1 MKLNK
6 YLLLLISFS
15 AFMACSK
22 EIGEDPE
29 APKGPV
35 ALDPH
40 IAGVSL
46 TTRGGA
52 AKAEDINTLG
62 IYAVPVTTSGA
73 NAADPGAPTPTPSYH
88 LYKLVNGNASP
99 SDVANTLWLELYKVT
114 IFSFHPAG
122 TAEVTPVT
130 PGGTDEAPAPTIT
143 IPASAITAEQAGI
156 TKKDDNDYDFAKIEN
171 DYMYG
176 VAYDESK
183 TSKGSSPYLSKQPIA
198 NNGYASGDN
207 PQPNECGPEIA
218 IGLKHA
224 FAQIRFI
231 LKKSDTYS
239 GEAIVSK
246 VTYKRNLQTLIGKP
260 KEEPTTTAAETG
272 VVPTVADEHLP
283 ITMNLTDGK
292 LNNLADA
299 AETTYSYTF
308 ANGQEAKAT
317 NDNNTTIKL
326 TNYILP
332 NGSTDAMITITV
344 DGKEMKLERKSDT
357 AFEAGNI
364 YTYNIVINPTGLTLS
379 GFTVS
384 GWGDDQKQPDI
395 TI

>member
-15 AFMACSK
+15 AFMSCSK

-52 AKAEDINTLG
+52 ANAEDINTLG
-62 IYAVPVTTSGA
+62 IYAVPVTTSGT
-73 NAADPGAPTPTPSYH
+73 NAADLGTPTPTSSYH
-88 LYKLVNGNASP
+88 LYKLVNGNATP

-114 IFSFHPAG
+114 IYSFHPAG
-122 TAEVTPVT
+122 AADVTPVT
-130 PGGTDEAPAPTIT
+130 PGGTSEAPIPTIT
-143 IPASAITAEQAGI
+143 IPASAITAEQTGI
-156 TKKDDNDYDFAKIEN
+156 TKKDDNNYDFAKTEN

-176 VAYDESK
+176 VAYDENK
-183 TSKGSSPYLSKQPIA
+183 TNDGNSPYLAKQPIA
-198 NNGYASGDN
+198 NNGYASGDVLN
-207 PQPNECGPEIA
+207 PNVCGPEIA

-231 LKKSDTYS
+231 LKKSSSYG
-239 GEAIVSK
+239 GEAIVTN
-246 VTYKRNLQTLIGKP
+246 VTYKRNLQTLIGKL
-260 KEEPTTTAAETG
+260 KEETADPTTGER
-272 VVPTVADEHLP
+272 LP

-292 LNNLADA
+292 LNNLAEA
-299 AETTYSYTF
+299 AETTYSYIF
-308 ANGQEAKAT
+308 ADQDVKAT
-317 NDNNTTIKL
+317 NDENTIKL

-332 NGSTDAMITITV
+332 NSSTGSTITITV
-344 DGKEMKLERKSDT
+344 DGKEMTLTRQGDSE
-357 AFEAGNI
+357 FEAGNI

-379 GFTVS
+379 GFIVS

>member
-22 EIGEDPE
+22 EIGEESKEPE

-52 AKAEDINTLG
+52 ANATDINTLG
-62 IYAVPVTTSGA
+62 IYAVPVKTE
-73 NAADPGAPTPTPSYH
+73 GAPTDVPSSYH
-88 LYKLVNGNASP
+88 LYKLTNGNASP
-99 SDVANTLWLELYKVT
+99 SDADNTLWLELYKVT
-114 IFSFHPAG
+114 IYSFHPAG
-122 TAEVTPVT
+122 AADVTPVT
-130 PGGTDEAPAPTIT
+130 PGGTDETPVPTIT
-143 IPASAITAEQAGI
+143 IPASAITAEQTGI
-156 TKKDDNDYDFAKIEN
+156 TKKDDNNYDFAKTEN

-176 VAYDESK
+176 VAYDENK
-183 TSKGSSPYLSKQPIA
+183 TNDSSSPYLAKQPIA
-198 NNGYASGDN
+198 NNGYASGDT

-231 LKKSDTYS
+231 LKKSSSYG
-239 GEAIVSK
+239 GEAIVTN

-260 KEEPTTTAAETG
+260 KDNSADPAADTDSNTG
-272 VVPTVADEHLP
+272 ADASNERLP
-283 ITMNLTDGK
+283 ITMNLTNGK
-292 LNNLADA
+292 LNNLAEA
-299 AETTYSYTF
+299 AETTYSYIF
-308 ANGQEAKAT
+308 ADQDVKAT
-317 NDNNTTIKL
+317 NDENTIKL

-332 NGSTDAMITITV
+332 NTSTNAVITITV
-344 DGKEMKLERKSDT
+344 DGKEMKLERSSDT

-364 YTYNIVINPTGLTLS
+364 YTYNILINPTGLTLS

-384 GWGDDQKQPDI
+384 GWGEDLQQPDI

>member
-22 EIGEDPE
+22 EIGEESKEPE
-29 APKGPV
+29 VPKGPV

-52 AKAEDINTLG
+52 AKATDINTLG
-62 IYAVPVTTSGA
+62 IYAVPVKTE
-73 NAADPGAPTPTPSYH
+73 GAPSSYH
-88 LYKLVNGNASP
+88 LYKLTNGNASP
-99 SDVANTLWLELYKVT
+99 NDADNTLWLELYKVT
-114 IFSFHPAG
+114 IYSFHPAG
-122 TAEVTPVT
+122 TADVTQVT
-130 PGGTDEAPAPTIT
+130 LVGTDEAPVPTIT
-143 IPASAITAEQAGI
+143 IPASAITAEQTGI
-156 TKKDDNDYDFAKIEN
+156 TKKDDNNYDFAKTEN

-176 VAYDESK
+176 VAYDKSK
-183 TSKGSSPYLSKQPIA
+183 EDDNDSNSNPYLTTQPIA
-198 NNGYASGDN
+198 NNGYASGDVLN
-207 PQPNECGPEIA
+207 PNECGPEIA

-231 LKKSDTYS
+231 LKKSSSYG
-239 GEAIVSK
+239 GEAIVTN

-260 KEEPTTTAAETG
+260 KDNSADPAADTDSNTG
-272 VVPTVADEHLP
+272 ADASNERLP
-283 ITMNLTDGK
+283 ITMNLANGK
-292 LNNLADA
+292 LNNLAEA
-299 AETTYSYTF
+299 AETTYSYIF
-308 ANGQEAKAT
+308 ADQDVKAT
-317 NDNNTTIKL
+317 NDENTIKL

-332 NGSTDAMITITV
+332 NTSTNAVITITV
-344 DGKEMKLERKSDT
+344 DGKEMKLNRENDT
-357 AFEAGNI
+357 QFEAGNI

>member
-22 EIGEDPE
+22 EIGEESKEPE
-29 APKGPV
+29 VPKGPV

-52 AKAEDINTLG
+52 ANATDINTLG
-62 IYAVPVTTSGA
+62 IYAVPVKTE
-73 NAADPGAPTPTPSYH
+73 GAPTDAPSSYH
-88 LYKLVNGNASP
+88 LYKLTNGNATP
-99 SDVANTLWLELYKVT
+99 NDADNTLWLELYKVT
-114 IFSFHPAG
+114 IYSFHPAG
-122 TAEVTPVT
+122 TADVTPVT
-130 PGGTDEAPAPTIT
+130 LVGTDETPVPTIT
-143 IPASAITAEQAGI
+143 IPASAITAEQTGI
-156 TKKDDNDYDFAKIEN
+156 TKKDDNNYDFAKTEN

-176 VAYDESK
+176 VAYDENK
-183 TSKGSSPYLSKQPIA
+183 TNDSSSPYLAKQPIA
-198 NNGYASGDN
+198 NNGYASGDT

-231 LKKSDTYS
+231 LKKSSSYG

-246 VTYKRNLQTLIGKP
+246 VTYVRNLQTLIGKLKDNSADP
-260 KEEPTTTAAETG
+260 AADTDSNTG
-272 VVPTVADEHLP
+272 ADASGERLP

-299 AETTYSYTF
+299 AETTYSYIF
-308 ANGQEAKAT
+308 ADQDVKAT
-317 NDNNTTIKL
+317 NDENTIKL

-332 NGSTDAMITITV
+332 NTSTNAVITITV
-344 DGKEMKLERKSDT
+344 DGKEMKLERSSDT
-357 AFEAGNI
+357 QFEAGNI
-364 YTYNIVINPTGLTLS
+364 YTYNILINPTGLTLS

-384 GWGDDQKQPDI
+384 GWGEDLQQPDI

>member
-22 EIGEDPE
+22 ETGEGPE
-29 APKGPV
+29 EPKGPV

-52 AKAEDINTLG
+52 ATAKDISSLG
-62 IYAVPVTTSGA
+62 IYAVPVKEASTNVDGSGT
-73 NAADPGAPTPTPSYH
+73 NTPSYH
-88 LYKLVNGNASP
+88 LYNLVDGNASP
-99 SDVANTLWLELYKVT
+99 SNAANTLWLELYKVT

-122 TAEVTPVT
+122 TEAETPVT
-130 PGGTDEAPAPTIT
+130 PGGTDEAPVPTIT
-143 IPASAITAEQAGI
+143 IPASAITAEQTDI
-156 TKKDDNDYDFAKIEN
+156 TKKNDNNYNFAKAEN

-176 VAYDESK
+176 VAYDTNKEGNNS
-183 TSKGSSPYLSKQPIA
+183 YLSTQPVA
-198 NNGYASGDN
+198 NNGYASGDVLK
-207 PQPNECGPEIA
+207 PNVCGPEIA

-231 LKKSDTYS
+231 LKKSDTYG
-239 GEAIVSK
+239 GEAIVTN
-246 VTYKRNLQTLIGKP
+246 VTYVRNLQTLIGA
-260 KEEPTTTAAETG
+260 PTS
-272 VVPTVADEHLP
+272 ADNPAPLP
-283 ITMNLTDGK
+283 ITMNLTDGI

-308 ANGQEAKAT
+308 ADNQNVIAT
-317 NDNNTTIKL
+317 NDDKTIKL
-326 TNYILP
+326 TNYILT
-332 NGSTDAMITITV
+332 NTSTKSTITINV
-344 DGKEMKLERKSDT
+344 DGKEMKLERDNDSP
-357 AFEAGNI
+357 FEAGNI
-364 YTYNIVINPTGLTLS
+364 YTYSIVINPTGLTLS

>member
-1 MKLNK
+1 MKFNK

-22 EIGEDPE
+22 EIGEESKEPE

-52 AKAEDINTLG
+52 AKATDINTLG
-62 IYAVPVTTSGA
+62 IYAVPVKTE
-73 NAADPGAPTPTPSYH
+73 GAPTDAPSSYH
-88 LYKLVNGNASP
+88 LYKLTNGNASP
-99 SDVANTLWLELYKVT
+99 SDADNTLWLELYKVT
-114 IFSFHPAG
+114 IYSFHPAG
-122 TAEVTPVT
+122 TAEGTPVT
-130 PGGTDEAPAPTIT
+130 LEGTDETPVPTIT
-143 IPASAITAEQAGI
+143 IPTSAITAEQTGI
-156 TKKDDNDYDFAKIEN
+156 TKKDDNNYDFAKTEN

-176 VAYDESK
+176 VAYDKSK
-183 TSKGSSPYLSKQPIA
+183 EDDNDSNSNPYLTTQPIA
-198 NNGYASGDN
+198 NNGYASGDT

-224 FAQIRFI
+224 FAQIRFT
-231 LKKSDTYS
+231 LKKSSSYG
-239 GEAIVSK
+239 GEAIVTN

-260 KEEPTTTAAETG
+260 KDNSADPAADTDSNTG
-272 VVPTVADEHLP
+272 ADASGERLP

-299 AETTYSYTF
+299 AETTYSYIF
-308 ANGQEAKAT
+308 ADQDVKAT
-317 NDNNTTIKL
+317 NDENTIKL

-332 NGSTDAMITITV
+332 NTSTNAVITITV
-344 DGKEMKLERKSDT
+344 DGKEMKLERTSDT

-384 GWGDDQKQPDI
+384 GWGEDLQQPGI

>member
-22 EIGEDPE
+22 EIGEESKEPE

-52 AKAEDINTLG
+52 ANATDINTLG
-62 IYAVPVTTSGA
+62 IYAVPVKTE
-73 NAADPGAPTPTPSYH
+73 GAPTDAPSSYH
-88 LYKLVNGNASP
+88 LYKLTNGNATP
-99 SDVANTLWLELYKVT
+99 NDVANTLWLELYKVT

-122 TAEVTPVT
+122 AADATPVT
-130 PGGTDEAPAPTIT
+130 PEGTDETPVPTIT
-143 IPASAITAEQAGI
+143 IPASAITAEQTGI
-156 TKKDDNDYDFAKIEN
+156 TEKDDNNYDFAKTEN

-176 VAYDESK
+176 VAYDKSK
-183 TSKGSSPYLSKQPIA
+183 EDNSNPYLVKQPIA
-198 NNGYASGDN
+198 NNGYASGDT

-231 LKKSDTYS
+231 LKKSSSYG

-246 VTYKRNLQTLIGKP
+246 VTYVRNLQTLIGKL
-260 KEEPTTTAAETG
+260 KEEPTAPTAETG
-272 VVPTVADEHLP
+272 VAPTVSDERLP
-283 ITMNLTDGK
+283 ITMNLTNGT
-292 LNNLADA
+292 LNNLAA
-299 AETTYSYTF
+299 AAATTYSYTF
-308 ANGQEAKAT
+308 AEGQNVKAT
-317 NDNNTTIKL
+317 NDNSTTVKL

-332 NGSTDAMITITV
+332 NTSTNATITITV
-344 DGKEMKLERKSDT
+344 DGKEMKLERSSDT
-357 AFEAGNI
+357 QFEAGNI

-384 GWGDDQKQPDI
+384 GWGEDLQQPGI

>member
-22 EIGEDPE
+22 EIGEESKEPE

-52 AKAEDINTLG
+52 ADATDINTLG
-62 IYAVPVTTSGA
+62 IYAVPVKTE
-73 NAADPGAPTPTPSYH
+73 GAPTDAPSSYH
-88 LYKLVNGNASP
+88 LYKLTNGNASP
-99 SDVANTLWLELYKVT
+99 SDADNTLWLELYKVT

-122 TAEVTPVT
+122 AADATPVT
-130 PGGTDEAPAPTIT
+130 PGGTDEAPIPTIT
-143 IPASAITAEQAGI
+143 IPASAITAEQTGI
-156 TKKDDNDYDFAKIEN
+156 TKKDDNNYDFAKTEN

-176 VAYDESK
+176 VAYDENK
-183 TSKGSSPYLSKQPIA
+183 TNDSSSPYLAKQPIA
-198 NNGYASGDN
+198 NNGYASGDT

-224 FAQIRFI
+224 FAQIRFT
-231 LKKSDTYS
+231 LKKSNTYG

-246 VTYKRNLQTLIGKP
+246 VTYVRNLQTLIGKL
-260 KEEPTTTAAETG
+260 KEEPTAPAAETG
-272 VVPTVADEHLP
+272 VVPTVSGERLP
-283 ITMNLTDGK
+283 ITMNLTNGK
-292 LNNLADA
+292 LNNLAEA
-299 AETTYSYTF
+299 AETTYSYIF
-308 ANGQEAKAT
+308 VDQDVKAT
-317 NDNNTTIKL
+317 NDENTIKL

-332 NGSTDAMITITV
+332 NTSTNAVITITV
-344 DGKEMKLERKSDT
+344 DGKEMKLERSSDT
-357 AFEAGNI
+357 QFEAGNI
-364 YTYNIVINPTGLTLS
+364 YTY
-379 GFTVS
+379 
-384 GWGDDQKQPDI
+384 
-395 TI
+395 

>member
-52 AKAEDINTLG
+52 ANAEDINTLG

-73 NAADPGAPTPTPSYH
+73 NAADPVTPTPTSSYH
-88 LYKLVNGNASP
+88 LYKLTNGNAIP
-99 SDVANTLWLELYKVT
+99 SDDANTLWLELYKVT
-114 IFSFHPAG
+114 IYSFHPAG
-122 TAEVTPVT
+122 AADATPVT
-130 PGGTDEAPAPTIT
+130 PGGTDEAPVPTIT
-143 IPASAITAEQAGI
+143 IPASAITAEQTGI
-156 TKKDDNDYDFAKIEN
+156 TKREDNNYDFAKTEN

-176 VAYDESK
+176 VAYDKSK
-183 TSKGSSPYLSKQPIA
+183 EDDNDSNSPYLSKQPIA
-198 NNGYASGDN
+198 NNGYASGDT

-231 LKKSDTYS
+231 LKKSSSYG

-246 VTYKRNLQTLIGKP
+246 VTYVRNLQTLIGKL
-260 KEEPTTTAAETG
+260 KEEPTAPAAETG
-272 VVPTVADEHLP
+272 SDTGADASGEPLP

-299 AETTYSYTF
+299 VETTYSYIF
-308 ANGQEAKAT
+308 ADQDVKAT
-317 NDNNTTIKL
+317 NDENTIKL

-332 NGSTDAMITITV
+332 NTSTNAVITITV
-344 DGKEMKLERKSDT
+344 DGKEMKLERTSDT

-364 YTYNIVINPTGLTLS
+364 YTYNIVINPTG
-379 GFTVS
+379 VS

>member
-22 EIGEDPE
+22 EIGEESKEPE
-29 APKGPV
+29 VPKGPV

-52 AKAEDINTLG
+52 ADATDINTLG
-62 IYAVPVTTSGA
+62 IYAVPVKTE
-73 NAADPGAPTPTPSYH
+73 GAPTDAPSSYH
-88 LYKLVNGNASP
+88 LYKLTNGNASP
-99 SDVANTLWLELYKVT
+99 SDADNTLWLELYKVT

-122 TAEVTPVT
+122 AADATPVT
-130 PGGTDEAPAPTIT
+130 LEGTDETPVPTIT
-143 IPASAITAEQAGI
+143 IPASAITAEQTGI
-156 TKKDDNDYDFAKIEN
+156 TEKDDNNYDFAKTEN

-176 VAYDESK
+176 VAYDKSK
-183 TSKGSSPYLSKQPIA
+183 EDDNDSNPYLTTQPIA

-224 FAQIRFI
+224 FAQIRFT
-231 LKKSDTYS
+231 LKKSDTYG

-246 VTYKRNLQTLIGKP
+246 VTYVRNLQTLIGKL
-260 KEEPTTTAAETG
+260 KEEPTAPTAETG
-272 VVPTVADEHLP
+272 VSPTVSNERLP

-332 NGSTDAMITITV
+332 NTSTNAVITITV
-344 DGKEMKLERKSDT
+344 DGKEMKLERSSDT
-357 AFEAGNI
+357 QFEAGNI
-364 YTYNIVINPTGLTLS
+364 YTYNIEINPTGLTLS

-384 GWGDDQKQPDI
+384 GWGEDLQQPGI